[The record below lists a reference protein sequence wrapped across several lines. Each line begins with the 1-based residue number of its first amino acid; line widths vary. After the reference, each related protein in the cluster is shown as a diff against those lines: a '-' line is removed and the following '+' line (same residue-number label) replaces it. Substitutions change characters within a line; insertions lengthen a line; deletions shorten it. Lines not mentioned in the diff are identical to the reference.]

1 MKKTCLILAAWLM
14 NAGVFGVSLAATVP
28 DEIESRTLD
37 NGLKIIVWPDH
48 DIPNVVMYNF
58 VHPRTRPANS
68 TVSWKLREL
77 RIMPTLPAM

>member
-1 MKKTCLILAAWLM
+1 MKKTCVILAALLM

-58 VHPRTRPANS
+58 VRAGGGVMSIRA
-68 TVSWKLREL
+68 
-77 RIMPTLPAM
+77 LPACRTFSST